1 MDENY
6 AEFNPLANISDSSC
20 VNIVVIGCMNSGYLE
35 YNEMANVSDFTQC
48 SNKIILGCTDSIACN
63 YNEQANIDD
72 ENCLYPPEGYNCD
85 NMLGC
90 TDSLACNYNPLAT
103 ETSECVFNEEG
114 YDCDGNL
121 TITIG
126 DEAYGG
132 IVFYVDYEN
141 DLAIVISPENLGSYP
156 FGCYSDYIPGVQYS
170 GIGFGKL
177 NTVSIDSWCGESPI
191 AAKICLEYENEGYDD
206 WYLPSIGEL
215 LEMHN
220 NIGVGS
226 SIMENYGDL
235 GLSYGYNSSTE
246 IDGYNNAAL
255 SSSVGQFNNNNKN
268 TYMQI
273 RAVRYIGDWI
283 AGCMDSLACN
293 FNSEANMADGSCTY
307 AEQGYDCGGNF
318 TGYLVGMETEGGI
331 VFYVDETGQHGLV
344 AAMEDLEGTYSWGCY
359 GIEVNGADG
368 TSIGTGYQNTMDIV
382 NQECLAENGGIIA
395 AQATIDA
402 IINGYNDWYLPSIEE
417 LVEIDIAVG
426 PHSELN
432 NLANLNINTSDNFVY
447 WSSTERI
454 SNSSHAFILY
464 PDGHSDWTG
473 KWGGFLVR
481 PIRSF

>member
-1 MDENY
+1 
-6 AEFNPLANISDSSC
+6 
-20 VNIVVIGCMNSGYLE
+20 
-35 YNEMANVSDFTQC
+35 
-48 SNKIILGCTDSIACN
+48 
-63 YNEQANIDD
+63 
-72 ENCLYPPEGYNCD
+72 
-85 NMLGC
+85 
-90 TDSLACNYNPLAT
+90 
-103 ETSECVFNEEG
+103 G

-268 TYMQI
+268 TARQI

-283 AGCMDSLACN
+283 AGCM
-293 FNSEANMADGSCTY
+293 
-307 AEQGYDCGGNF
+307 
-318 TGYLVGMETEGGI
+318 
-331 VFYVDETGQHGLV
+331 
-344 AAMEDLEGTYSWGCY
+344 
-359 GIEVNGADG
+359 
-368 TSIGTGYQNTMDIV
+368 
-382 NQECLAENGGIIA
+382 
-395 AQATIDA
+395 
-402 IINGYNDWYLPSIEE
+402 
-417 LVEIDIAVG
+417 
-426 PHSELN
+426 
-432 NLANLNINTSDNFVY
+432 
-447 WSSTERI
+447 
-454 SNSSHAFILY
+454 
-464 PDGHSDWTG
+464 
-473 KWGGFLVR
+473 
-481 PIRSF
+481 